1 VFPESSRTQGTDCAA
16 HPRRESP
23 RALRVGGF
31 VAFSGCDFPGE
42 LAAVVFCQGCPWRC
56 RYCHNPHLQRRQA
69 DGALSWDE
77 IRDKL
82 AGRRDL
88 LDAVVFSGGEPTA
101 QTALR
106 DAVREVRALGFK
118 VGLHTAGPYPS
129 RLERLLP
136 HTDWVGLDVKAPFDG
151 YDSMTAARGSALR
164 ALDSVCAVV
173 ESGVAYEVRTT
184 VHPDLIG
191 ADELLR
197 LARSLAR
204 LGVKRYA
211 VQAFRGRGCADPHL
225 LRSPRSAGLTPK
237 RQAQLAELF
246 EVFELR
252 SG

>member
-1 VFPESSRTQGTDCAA
+1 MSERHGALDAIPKLADVSRPIVGEQVPRGAGGDAVDRASHFLGKLVDEQLRQNQHVAA
-16 HPRRESP
+16 TRT
-23 RALRVGGF
+23 
-31 VAFSGCDFPGE
+31 
-42 LAAVVFCQGCPWRC
+42 
-56 RYCHNPHLQRRQA
+56 QRRQA

-82 AGRRDL
+82 ADRRDL

-151 YDSMTAARGSALR
+151 YDSMTAVRGSALR

-252 SG
+252 SA